1 MFKVIPI
8 QDKQMQ
14 EQYCRMCG
22 VEFLPEDFCYS
33 VWDEGIFSGVCQFN
47 IYADHGEIHTLISL
61 PEVDAYQAMFTAGR
75 AALNFIDLCDVH
87 LAYFTGEV
95 QDEGMIKAIGFRKN
109 AQGAWEMDL
118 TGFFTK
124 PCSCKNESL

>member
-1 MFKVIPI
+1 MFEVKPI
-8 QDKQMQ
+8 QDKPTQA
-14 EQYCRMCG
+14 EVCALCG

-33 VWDEGIFSGVCQFN
+33 VWDEGKFSGVCQFN

-61 PEVDAYQAMFTAGR
+61 PDADAYQAMFTAGR

-87 LAYFTGEV
+87 LAYFTGKV
-95 QDEGMIKAIGFRKN
+95 QDEGMIKAIGFKKN
-109 AQGAWEMDL
+109 EAGAWEMDL

-124 PCSCKNESL
+124 PCSCKSN

>member
-1 MFKVIPI
+1 MFEVKPI
-8 QDKQMQ
+8 QDKPIQA
-14 EQYCRMCG
+14 EFCRLCG

-33 VWDEGIFSGVCQFN
+33 VWDEGKFSGVCQFN
-47 IYADHGEIHTLISL
+47 IYADRGEVHSLKSL
-61 PEVDAYQAMFTAGR
+61 PDADAFAAMFTAGR

-95 QDEGMIKAIGFRKN
+95 QDEGLIKAIGFRKN
-109 AQGAWEMDL
+109 EQDLWEMDL

-124 PCSCKNESL
+124 PCSCKNE